1 MVPQNGT
8 RRCGVDID
16 GAGEA
21 DGAALLHVHVFRS
34 PDVRLSRY
42 RKQSRNMDKKLGC
55 CLHSPTSCDSGDI
68 YSHND
73 QSHHVFNNSV
83 HSVITN

>member
-1 MVPQNGT
+1 MVPKNGA
-8 RRCGVDID
+8 RWCRVDID

-42 RKQSRNMDKKLGC
+42 HKQSRNMDKKRVC
-55 CLHSPTSCDSGDI
+55 RLHSPTSCDSGDI
-68 YSHND
+68 
-73 QSHHVFNNSV
+73 
-83 HSVITN
+83 